1 MNFLA
6 IDISLDNFNLLIGN
20 EKSIIFSKTAKI
32 NKDRSQILFDT
43 LNYIQN
49 EKIFEYNKLGII
61 YSTIGPGNFN
71 GIRISISTIKAF
83 KLVYQKLNISGVSSL
98 DALIRSKSKS
108 DLNTCVAIK
117 SSPGYLYTQ
126 CYDKFFK
133 PLNNVEVLCLENEI
147 KLPISKNSFRLIGNG
162 SEDLAEKLDCKVTRH
177 NNNNIITIEGLY
189 DSIISMINNNNYI
202 DPTPLYLRNT
212 NIVKPAKWKKA
223 PIV

>member
-20 EKSIIFSKTAKI
+20 KKSIIFSKTAKI

-83 KLVYQKLNISGVSSL
+83 KLVYQKLNISGVSSI

-108 DLNTCVAIK
+108 NLNTCVAIK

-133 PLNNVEVLCLENEI
+133 PLNNIEVICLENEI

-177 NNNNIITIEGLY
+177 NNNIITIEGLY
-189 DSIISMINNNNYI
+189 DSINSMINNSNYI

>member
-83 KLVYQKLNISGVSSL
+83 KLVYQKLNISGVSSI

-108 DLNTCVAIK
+108 NLNTCVAIK

-177 NNNNIITIEGLY
+177 NNNIITIEGLY

>member
-147 KLPISKNSFRLIGNG
+147 KLPISKNSFRLVGNG

-177 NNNNIITIEGLY
+177 NNNIITIEGLY

>member
-83 KLVYQKLNISGVSSL
+83 KLVYQKLNISGVSSI

-177 NNNNIITIEGLY
+177 NNNIITIEGLY
-189 DSIISMINNNNYI
+189 DSINSMINNSNYI

>member
-32 NKDRSQILFDT
+32 NKYRIKILFDT

-177 NNNNIITIEGLY
+177 NNNIITIEGLY
-189 DSIISMINNNNYI
+189 ESINSMINNSNYI

>member
-1 MNFLA
+1 LNFLA

-61 YSTIGPGNFN
+61 FSTIGPGNFN

-83 KLVYQKLNISGVSSL
+83 KLVYKKLSISGVSSL

-177 NNNNIITIEGLY
+177 NNNTITIEGLY
-189 DSIISMINNNNYI
+189 DSINSMINNNNYI

>member
-83 KLVYQKLNISGVSSL
+83 KLVYQKLNISGVSSI

-108 DLNTCVAIK
+108 NLNTCVAIK

-133 PLNNVEVLCLENEI
+133 PLNNIEVICLENEI

-177 NNNNIITIEGLY
+177 NNNIITIEGLY
-189 DSIISMINNNNYI
+189 DSINSMINNSNYI

>member
-20 EKSIIFSKTAKI
+20 KKSIIFSKTAKI

-177 NNNNIITIEGLY
+177 NNNTITIEGLY
-189 DSIISMINNNNYI
+189 DSINSMINNNNYI

>member
-61 YSTIGPGNFN
+61 FSTIGPGNFN

-177 NNNNIITIEGLY
+177 NNNIITIEGLY

>member
-61 YSTIGPGNFN
+61 FSTIGPGNFN

-177 NNNNIITIEGLY
+177 NNNIITIEGLY
-189 DSIISMINNNNYI
+189 ESINNMINNSNYI

>member
-20 EKSIIFSKTAKI
+20 KKSIIFSKTAKI

-61 YSTIGPGNFN
+61 FSTIGPGNFN

-133 PLNNVEVLCLENEI
+133 PLNNVEVLCLEDEI

-177 NNNNIITIEGLY
+177 NNNIITIEGLY
-189 DSIISMINNNNYI
+189 DSINSMINNNNYI

>member
-20 EKSIIFSKTAKI
+20 KKSIIFSKTAKI

-61 YSTIGPGNFN
+61 SSTIGPGNFN

-83 KLVYQKLNISGVSSL
+83 KLVYKKLSISGVSSL

-177 NNNNIITIEGLY
+177 NNNIITIEGLY
-189 DSIISMINNNNYI
+189 ESINNMINNSNYI

>member
-1 MNFLA
+1 LNFLA

-98 DALIRSKSKS
+98 DALII
-108 DLNTCVAIK
+108 LGI
-117 SSPGYLYTQ
+117 
-126 CYDKFFK
+126 
-133 PLNNVEVLCLENEI
+133 
-147 KLPISKNSFRLIGNG
+147 
-162 SEDLAEKLDCKVTRH
+162 
-177 NNNNIITIEGLY
+177 
-189 DSIISMINNNNYI
+189 
-202 DPTPLYLRNT
+202 
-212 NIVKPAKWKKA
+212 
-223 PIV
+223 

>member
-20 EKSIIFSKTAKI
+20 KKSIIFSKTAKI

-61 YSTIGPGNFN
+61 FSTIGPGNFN

-177 NNNNIITIEGLY
+177 NNNIITIEGLY
-189 DSIISMINNNNYI
+189 DSINSMINNNNYI

>member
-20 EKSIIFSKTAKI
+20 KKSIIFSKTAKI

-133 PLNNVEVLCLENEI
+133 PLNNVEVLCLEDEI

-177 NNNNIITIEGLY
+177 NNNIITIEGLY
-189 DSIISMINNNNYI
+189 DSINSMINNSNYI

>member
-108 DLNTCVAIK
+108 NLNTCVAIK

-147 KLPISKNSFRLIGNG
+147 KLPISKNSFRIIGNG

-177 NNNNIITIEGLY
+177 NNNIITIEGLY

>member
-1 MNFLA
+1 LNFLA

-20 EKSIIFSKTAKI
+20 KKSIIFSKTAKI

-83 KLVYQKLNISGVSSL
+83 KLVYQKLNISGVSSI

-108 DLNTCVAIK
+108 NLNTCVAIK

-177 NNNNIITIEGLY
+177 NNNIITIEGLY
-189 DSIISMINNNNYI
+189 DSINSMINNSNYI

>member
-20 EKSIIFSKTAKI
+20 ENSIIFSKTAKI

-177 NNNNIITIEGLY
+177 NNNIITIEGLY
-189 DSIISMINNNNYI
+189 ESINNMINNSNYI

>member
-71 GIRISISTIKAF
+71 GIRISISAIKAF
-83 KLVYQKLNISGVSSL
+83 KLVYQKLNISGVSSI

-108 DLNTCVAIK
+108 NLNTCVAIK

-177 NNNNIITIEGLY
+177 NNNIITIEGLY
-189 DSIISMINNNNYI
+189 DSINSMINNSNYI

>member
-1 MNFLA
+1 LNFLA

-61 YSTIGPGNFN
+61 FSTIGPGNFN

-177 NNNNIITIEGLY
+177 NNNIITIEGLY
-189 DSIISMINNNNYI
+189 DSINSMINNSNYI

>member
-20 EKSIIFSKTAKI
+20 KKSIIFSKTAKI

-83 KLVYQKLNISGVSSL
+83 KLVYQKLNISGVSSI

-108 DLNTCVAIK
+108 NLNTCVAIK

-177 NNNNIITIEGLY
+177 NNNIITIEGLY
-189 DSIISMINNNNYI
+189 DSINSMINNSNYI

>member
-20 EKSIIFSKTAKI
+20 KKSIIFSKTAKI

-61 YSTIGPGNFN
+61 FSTIGPGNFN

-177 NNNNIITIEGLY
+177 NNNIITIEGLY
-189 DSIISMINNNNYI
+189 ESINNMINNSNYI

>member
-1 MNFLA
+1 MFSVN
-6 IDISLDNFNLLIGN
+6 ISLDNFNLLIGN
-20 EKSIIFSKTAKI
+20 KKSIIFSKTAKI

-61 YSTIGPGNFN
+61 FSTIGPGNFN

-83 KLVYQKLNISGVSSL
+83 KLVYKKLSISGVSSL

-177 NNNNIITIEGLY
+177 NNNIITIEGLY
-189 DSIISMINNNNYI
+189 ESINNMINNSNYI

>member
-20 EKSIIFSKTAKI
+20 KKSIIFSKTAKI

-49 EKIFEYNKLGII
+49 KKIFEYNKLGII

-177 NNNNIITIEGLY
+177 NNNIITIEGLY
-189 DSIISMINNNNYI
+189 DSINSMINNNNYI

>member
-177 NNNNIITIEGLY
+177 NNNIITIEGLY
-189 DSIISMINNNNYI
+189 DSINSMINNSNYI

>member
-61 YSTIGPGNFN
+61 FSTIGPGNFN

-83 KLVYQKLNISGVSSL
+83 KLVYKKLSISGVSSL

-177 NNNNIITIEGLY
+177 NNNIITIEGLY
-189 DSIISMINNNNYI
+189 ESINNMINNSNYI

>member
-20 EKSIIFSKTAKI
+20 KKSIIFSKTAKI

-61 YSTIGPGNFN
+61 FSTIGPGNFN

-177 NNNNIITIEGLY
+177 NNNIITIEGLY

>member
-177 NNNNIITIEGLY
+177 NNNIITIEGLY

>member
-108 DLNTCVAIK
+108 DLNACVAIK

-133 PLNNVEVLCLENEI
+133 PLNNVEVICLENEI

-177 NNNNIITIEGLY
+177 NNNIITIEGLY
-189 DSIISMINNNNYI
+189 DSINSMINNSNYI

>member
-20 EKSIIFSKTAKI
+20 KKSIIFSKTAKI

-71 GIRISISTIKAF
+71 GIRISISAIKAF

-147 KLPISKNSFRLIGNG
+147 KLPISKNSCRLIGNG

-177 NNNNIITIEGLY
+177 NNNIISIEGLY
-189 DSIISMINNNNYI
+189 ESINNMINNSNYI

-212 NIVKPAKWKKA
+212 NIVKPVKWKKA

>member
-1 MNFLA
+1 LNFLA

-20 EKSIIFSKTAKI
+20 KKSIIFSKTAKI

-61 YSTIGPGNFN
+61 FSTIGPGNFN

-83 KLVYQKLNISGVSSL
+83 KLVYKKLSISGVSSL

-177 NNNNIITIEGLY
+177 NNNIITIEGLY
-189 DSIISMINNNNYI
+189 ESINNMINNSNYI

>member
-20 EKSIIFSKTAKI
+20 KKSIIFSKTAKI

-71 GIRISISTIKAF
+71 GIRISISAIKAF

-108 DLNTCVAIK
+108 NLNTCVAIK

-177 NNNNIITIEGLY
+177 NNNIISIEGLY
-189 DSIISMINNNNYI
+189 ESINNMINNSNYI

-212 NIVKPAKWKKA
+212 NIVKPVKWKKA

>member
-71 GIRISISTIKAF
+71 GIRISISAIKAF

-177 NNNNIITIEGLY
+177 NNNNITIEGLY
-189 DSIISMINNNNYI
+189 DSINSMINNSNYI

>member
-20 EKSIIFSKTAKI
+20 KKSIIFSKTAKI

-61 YSTIGPGNFN
+61 FSTIGPGNFN

-83 KLVYQKLNISGVSSL
+83 KLVYKKLSISGVSSL

-177 NNNNIITIEGLY
+177 NNNIITIEGLY
-189 DSIISMINNNNYI
+189 ESINNMINNSNYI

>member
-20 EKSIIFSKTAKI
+20 KKSIIFSKTAKI

-61 YSTIGPGNFN
+61 FSTIGPGNFN

-83 KLVYQKLNISGVSSL
+83 KLVYQKLSISGVSSL

-177 NNNNIITIEGLY
+177 NNNIITIEGLY
-189 DSIISMINNNNYI
+189 ESINNMINNSNYI

>member
-20 EKSIIFSKTAKI
+20 KKSIIFSKTAKI

-133 PLNNVEVLCLENEI
+133 PLNNVEVLCLEDEI

-189 DSIISMINNNNYI
+189 DSIISMIINNNYI

>member
-83 KLVYQKLNISGVSSL
+83 KLVYQKLNISGVSSI

-177 NNNNIITIEGLY
+177 NNNIITIEGLY
-189 DSIISMINNNNYI
+189 DSIISMIINNNYI

>member
-133 PLNNVEVLCLENEI
+133 PLNNVEVLCLEDEI

-177 NNNNIITIEGLY
+177 NNNIITIEGLY
-189 DSIISMINNNNYI
+189 DSIISMIINNNYI